1 MNKYAC
7 LVNMLEFENTKILVT
22 GGAGFIGSH
31 ICDKLLE
38 KGAKVVCLD
47 NFLTGHRRNI
57 EHNMG
62 NPNFTLI
69 EGDIR
74 NLETCKKSM
83 VGCTHVCHQAALGSV
98 PRSVSD
104 PITSNEINISGT
116 LNVYFSAY
124 EEGIKRIVFASSSS
138 CYGDEPNLPK
148 IETNIGSPL
157 SPYAITKYCGELY
170 ANIFQSLYGME
181 MIGLRYFN
189 VFGPRQDPE
198 GMYAAVIPKFVQSL
212 INHESPKIHGDGLQS
227 RDFTYIDNVVEMNLL
242 ALKTKSNSAV
252 GVNYNVACGQRLT
265 VNELFATI
273 KSLLITFDKKIE
285 NIDSE
290 YVPPRPGDIPHSLAS
305 IERAKNLIEYDP
317 KIMPLDGLSRAINWY
332 WENLQ

>member
-1 MNKYAC
+1 MK
-7 LVNMLEFENTKILVT
+7 FENTRVLVT

-38 KGAKVVCLD
+38 KGAEVVCLD

-57 EHNMG
+57 EHNL
-62 NPNFTLI
+62 NNSNFKLI

-74 NLETCKKSM
+74 DFEICKRAMK
-83 VGCTHVCHQAALGSV
+83 GCTHVCHQAALGSV
-98 PRSVSD
+98 PRSVKD
-104 PITSNEINISGT
+104 PLTSNEINISGT
-116 LNVYFSAY
+116 LNIYFSAY

-148 IETNIGSPL
+148 IETKIGKPL

-212 INHESPKIHGDGLQS
+212 IQNESPKIHGDGTQS
-227 RDFTYIDNVVEMNLL
+227 RDFTFIDNVVEMNLL
-242 ALKTKSNSAV
+242 ALLTASHEAT
-252 GVNYNVACGQRLT
+252 GLNYNVACGQRLT
-265 VNELFATI
+265 VNDLFSII
-273 KSLLITFDKKIE
+273 KSLLVTFDQKIGDI
-285 NIDSE
+285 NPKFVSS
-290 YVPPRPGDIPHSLAS
+290 RPGDIPHSLAS
-305 IERAKNLIEYDP
+305 IELAKNLIGYNP
-317 KIMPLDGLSRAINWY
+317 KIMPEEGLSKAIKWY

>member
-1 MNKYAC
+1 MSGLEKYK
-7 LVNMLEFENTKILVT
+7 VLVT

-47 NFLTGHRRNI
+47 NFLTGHLKNI
-57 EHNMG
+57 EHNLN
-62 NPNFTLI
+62 NPNFTLF

-74 NLETCKKSM
+74 DFETCKKAM
-83 VGCTHVCHQAALGSV
+83 VGCTHISHQAALGSV
-98 PRSVSD
+98 PRSITD
-104 PITSNEINISGT
+104 PLTSNEININGT
-116 LNVYFSAY
+116 LNIYFSAY
-124 EEGIKRIVFASSSS
+124 EAGIKRIVFASSSS

-148 IETNIGSPL
+148 IETKIGTPL
-157 SPYAITKYCGELY
+157 SPYAITKFCGELY

-212 INHESPKIHGDGLQS
+212 INHESPKIYGDGLQS
-227 RDFTYIDNVVEMNLL
+227 RDFTFIENVVDMNLL
-242 ALKTKSNSAV
+242 ALTTESSDAT
-252 GVNYNVACGQRLT
+252 GLNYNVACGQRLT
-265 VNELFATI
+265 VNDLFTTI
-273 KSLLITFDKKIE
+273 KSLLINFDNSIE
-285 NIDSE
+285 QINSE
-290 YVPPRPGDIPHSLAS
+290 HVLPRPGDIPHSLAN
-305 IERAKNLIEYDP
+305 IERAKNLIGYNP
-317 KIMPLDGLSRAINWY
+317 KIMPEEGLSRAIKWY

>member
-1 MNKYAC
+1 MNLSKFQNSR
-7 LVNMLEFENTKILVT
+7 VLVT

-38 KGAKVVCLD
+38 NGAEVVCLD
-47 NFLTGHRRNI
+47 NFLTGHKRNI
-57 EHNMG
+57 EHNLI
-62 NPNFTLI
+62 NPNFKLI

-74 NLETCKKSM
+74 DIETCKKAIK
-83 VGCTHVCHQAALGSV
+83 GCTHVCHQAALGSV
-98 PRSVSD
+98 PRSVKD
-104 PITSNEINISGT
+104 PLTSNEINISGT
-116 LNVYFSAY
+116 LNIYFSAY

-148 IETNIGSPL
+148 IENKIGKPL

-212 INHESPKIHGDGLQS
+212 INHESPKIHGDGTQS
-227 RDFTYIDNVVEMNLL
+227 RDFTFIDNVVEMNILSL
-242 ALKTKSNSAV
+242 FIDSNNAT
-252 GVNYNVACGQRLT
+252 GLNYNVACGQRLT
-265 VNELFATI
+265 VNDLFSTI
-273 KSLLITFDKKIE
+273 KSLLVNFDRKIE
-285 NIDSE
+285 GV
-290 YVPPRPGDIPHSLAS
+290 YPTFVPPRPGDIPHSLAS
-305 IERAKNLIEYDP
+305 IDLAKNLIGYNP
-317 KIMPLDGLSRAINWY
+317 KIMPEDGLSRAIKWY
-332 WENLQ
+332 WDNLQ

>member
-1 MNKYAC
+1 
-7 LVNMLEFENTKILVT
+7 MLEFENTKILVT

-57 EHNMG
+57 EHNLG
-62 NPNFTLI
+62 HPNFTLI

-83 VGCTHVCHQAALGSV
+83 VGCTHVSHQAALGSV
-98 PRSVSD
+98 PRSITD

-148 IETNIGSPL
+148 IETKIGSPL

-242 ALKTKSNSAV
+242 ALKTKSNNAV

-265 VNELFATI
+265 VNDLFATI

-285 NIDSE
+285 SIDSE

-305 IERAKNLIEYDP
+305 IERAKNLIEYNP
-317 KIMPLDGLSRAINWY
+317 KIMPSEGLSRAINWY

>member
-1 MNKYAC
+1 MS
-7 LVNMLEFENTKILVT
+7 EIENSKVLVT

-38 KGAKVVCLD
+38 LGAEVVCLD

-57 EHNMG
+57 EHNKN
-62 NPNFTLI
+62 NPKFTLM

-74 NLETCKKSM
+74 DIETCKKAM
-83 VGCTHVCHQAALGSV
+83 IGCTHVCHQAALGSV
-98 PRSVSD
+98 PRSVAD
-104 PITSNEINISGT
+104 PLTSNEINISGT
-116 LNVYFSAY
+116 LNIYFSAY

-148 IETNIGSPL
+148 IESKIGKPL

-170 ANIFQSLYGME
+170 ADIFQSLYGME

-212 INHESPKIHGDGLQS
+212 IKHESPKIHGDGSQS
-227 RDFTYIDNVVEMNLL
+227 RDFTFIENVVEMNIL
-242 ALKTKSNSAV
+242 ALTTNSTDAV
-252 GVNYNVACGQRLT
+252 GINYNVACGQRLT
-265 VNELFATI
+265 IND
-273 KSLLITFDKKIE
+273 LLSIIQLLLANFDKKIE
-285 NIDSE
+285 NITPE
-290 YVPPRPGDIPHSLAS
+290 YVSPRPGDIPHSLAS
-305 IERAKNLIEYDP
+305 IDMAKNLIGYNP
-317 KIMPLDGLSRAINWY
+317 KIMPKEGLSNAIKWY